1 MISAAARGNPLNLS
15 LHFKDLLPPILKDL
29 QSPLAAPNLC
39 KLFVSLRE
47 TVFPKHQICLRDLI
61 AYVTLR

>member
-1 MISAAARGNPLNLS
+1 MISAAARGNPLNIS

-39 KLFVSLRE
+39 KLFVNLRE
-47 TVFPKHQICLRDLI
+47 VVFAKYQLCLGDLI
-61 AYVTLR
+61 ANVTLR